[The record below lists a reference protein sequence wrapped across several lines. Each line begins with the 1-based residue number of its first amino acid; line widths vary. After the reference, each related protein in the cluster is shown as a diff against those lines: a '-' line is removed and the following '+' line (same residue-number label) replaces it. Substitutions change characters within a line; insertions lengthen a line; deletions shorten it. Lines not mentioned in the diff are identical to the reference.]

1 MAPVVEGFPMSAVLS
16 LLQSRLLRP
25 VFVTLGIALLVQV
38 LVAVALTRSTVTAL
52 EADLGNRLGVDSQKL
67 SGELA
72 QAGKEVTSSLDSL
85 SSSTRQRLTAGLS
98 ARLQEEQKQLRATL
112 EKDLQDSANDMA
124 QLLASVAPRAMWD
137 NDVPTLSEF
146 ARRAQ
151 RNPNVL
157 FVVYDDA
164 AGEHLT
170 RYLNR
175 ENPINQA
182 LLEKGKGDRALD
194 KVLDAAKADSSV
206 YYVEASISP
215 NGVEIGK
222 VRMGVST
229 ASVEANLQ
237 ALDKRFATLIAS
249 GDQLVGD
256 SLKGA
261 AADSAAAMGARV
273 AVGAGDRHPDD
284 RQHHQCRAGRGG
296 HLALAHR
303 YGARGGR
310 LRCAAVD
317 RGGARA
323 AGGQS
328 PETVDRG
335 HG

>member
-1 MAPVVEGFPMSAVLS
+1 
-16 LLQSRLLRP
+16 
-25 VFVTLGIALLVQV
+25 
-38 LVAVALTRSTVTAL
+38 
-52 EADLGNRLGVDSQKL
+52 
-67 SGELA
+67 
-72 QAGKEVTSSLDSL
+72 
-85 SSSTRQRLTAGLS
+85 
-98 ARLQEEQKQLRATL
+98 
-112 EKDLQDSANDMA
+112 MA

-157 FVVYDDA
+157 FVVDDDA

-170 RYLNR
+170 RDPNR

-256 SLKGA
+256 SLKVRRPI
-261 AADSAAAMGARV
+261 ARPPW
-273 AVGAGDRHPDD
+273 AQGCSRRRRPLP
-284 RQHHQCRAGRGG
+284 R
-296 HLALAHR
+296 
-303 YGARGGR
+303 
-310 LRCAAVD
+310 
-317 RGGARA
+317 
-323 AGGQS
+323 
-328 PETVDRG
+328 
-335 HG
+335 